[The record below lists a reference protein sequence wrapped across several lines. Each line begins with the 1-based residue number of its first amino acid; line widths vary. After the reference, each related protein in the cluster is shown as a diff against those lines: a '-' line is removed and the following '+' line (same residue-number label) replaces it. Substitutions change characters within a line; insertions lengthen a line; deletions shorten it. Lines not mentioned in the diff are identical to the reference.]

1 MKKKKSVSALLTLA
15 GLATVLASCSSEF
28 TYPKSNYVEDT
39 IVSVDGKQFTFTD
52 LYGELSKKSASASA
66 YFNTSKK
73 VIAQLVTQPTAGMR
87 ATVQRKIDDLE
98 ETWKKNASDN
108 GTSVKEERE
117 KGLESENVLT
127 MDDLRAKYLA
137 NEQIA
142 ENENAY
148 KSIKT
153 SSNEELYSVSE
164 QMTKD
169 YVNDEVPYHV
179 SHILVKVDASSSSSK
194 SGIVSA
200 KISSANAEKLGNTIR
215 NLTTSTKFSDVAYLF
230 SDDEGS
236 ANNYGE
242 LAGSDSGVSMNKST
256 SYINEFKLGLYAYDS
271 FINNRTKNRTRKDGD
286 ENVSIKEDLR
296 VPSVVDTS
304 PVKNT
309 INDTKIANGKV
320 YGIPLSA
327 ALSLKLN
334 ADVTKSD
341 NGEQVTYNATGDKAT
356 ENSYPRNIIFNNY
369 FNQHSVSFI
378 YDDREDYP
386 TTFVN
391 SINDAYGTSY
401 TTANIAEIR
410 TNYPKRYE
418 EYEQI
423 TSYFSTVESSKF
435 KPVTNVSTN
444 LVTLTPTTIT
454 KTEAADSTLAW
465 KTTADVS
472 AVSGSKKILCAS
484 SSTNKVDPI
493 IVVRGGSGDG
503 ESGYQGIHF
512 IVVNHSRFEPINNTY
527 YSNNIENDYK
537 YWRVN
542 TPNASQTGDA
552 YTDDYSKYPSF
563 INFVEANI
571 SATSSSNEYVSRSS
585 WVQKAIQNYDSHQD
599 YRIYQYNREQFK
611 QIYNKDFDELLGK
624 NIADAINGYIT
635 NTLDSDERKAN
646 ETLDDAWETYINSL
660 VTYQNI
666 QPKNIVPMVA
676 IPLFQSNQLNEVEAS
691 LNENK

>member
-1 MKKKKSVSALLTLA
+1 MNKKKSVSTLLTIA
-15 GLATVLASCSSEF
+15 GLVAVLTSCSNEF
-28 TYPKSNYVEDT
+28 TYPKANYVEDT

-52 LYGELSKKSASASA
+52 LYEELSKGSASASA

-73 VIAQLVTQPTAGMR
+73 VLAQLVTQPTAGMR
-87 ATVQRKIDDLE
+87 ATVQRKLDDLE

-127 MDDLRAKYLA
+127 LDDLKAKYLA
-137 NEQIA
+137 EEQIS
-142 ENENAY
+142 ENTNAY

-153 SSNEELYSVSE
+153 SSNDELYSISE
-164 QMTKD
+164 QLTKD
-169 YVNDEVPYHV
+169 FVNDEVPYHV
-179 SHILVKVDASSSSSK
+179 SHILVKVSASGSSTK
-194 SGIVSA
+194 DGIVSA
-200 KISSANAEKLGNTIR
+200 KISSENAEKLGNTIR
-215 NLTTSTKFSDVAYLF
+215 NLTTSTKFSDLAYLF
-230 SDDEGS
+230 SEDEGS

-271 FINNRTKNRTRKDGD
+271 FINSKTRSRSRKDGD
-286 ENVSIKEDLR
+286 TNVSIKTDLR
-296 VPSVVDTS
+296 VPDVIDSS
-304 PVKNT
+304 PVKDT
-309 INDTKIANGKV
+309 IKETKISKGKV

-327 ALSLKLN
+327 ALSLKVN
-334 ADVTKSD
+334 ANVTKSD
-341 NGEQVTYNATGDKAT
+341 NGEQVTYNSTGDKVT

-369 FNQHSVSFI
+369 FNQHAVSFI
-378 YDDREDYP
+378 YDDRADYP

-401 TTANIAEIR
+401 TTNDINQIK
-410 TNYPKRYE
+410 TDYPKRYE

-423 TSYFSTVESSKF
+423 SSYYASVDDSKF
-435 KPVTNVSTN
+435 KTVTNVSNN
-444 LVTLTPTTIT
+444 LITLTPTSIT
-454 KTEAADSTLAW
+454 KAEAADATLAW
-465 KTTADVS
+465 KTTADVNS
-472 AVSGSKKILCAS
+472 VSGSKKILCAS
-484 SSTNKVDPI
+484 STTGKLDPI

-512 IVVNHSRFEPINNTY
+512 IVVNHSRFEPINNSF

-542 TPNASQTGDA
+542 TPNSSQSADA
-552 YTDDYSKYPSF
+552 YTEDYNKFPSF
-563 INFVEANI
+563 INYVDANI

-599 YRIYQYNREQFK
+599 FRIYQYNKEQFK
-611 QIYNKDFDELLGK
+611 NLYNKDFDQLIGDTIS
-624 NIADAINGYIT
+624 NSINEYIET
-635 NTLDSDERKAN
+635 TFESDERKGN

-660 VTYQNI
+660 VIYQDI
-666 QPKNIVPMVA
+666 QPKNVVPMVA
-676 IPLFQSNQLNEVEAS
+676 IPLFQSNQLSEVEAS